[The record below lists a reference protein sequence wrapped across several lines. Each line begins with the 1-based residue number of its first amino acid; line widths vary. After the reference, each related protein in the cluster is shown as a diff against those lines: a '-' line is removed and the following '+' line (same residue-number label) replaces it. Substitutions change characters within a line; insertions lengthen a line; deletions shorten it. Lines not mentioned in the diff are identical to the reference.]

1 MPLLRL
7 PLHRDA
13 KPSQAKGPLN
23 GDLRGRKKTV
33 RKKLGDAAIGN
44 ADTVNAMP
52 SRLTLKTMNALH
64 KSLLAVSFG
73 KFGWDAGKM
82 PVLKLTT
89 TGRKSGQKRT
99 IMLTSPMQLGET
111 WVIVASK
118 GGDDDHP
125 AWFLNLQADPTVEV
139 DIRGKKSVRTA
150 RLATPEERST
160 MWPQI
165 TSVYTGYA
173 GYQERTQREIPLVLL
188 EPQA

>member
-1 MPLLRL
+1 MLYNYMLQRGISTNPYV
-7 PLHRDA
+7 DA
-13 KPSQAKGPLN
+13 AHGFDIWHHYVSSFNLG
-23 GDLRGRKKTV
+23 
-33 RKKLGDAAIGN
+33 KKLGIDLPN
-44 ADTVNAMP
+44 E
-52 SRLTLKTMNALH
+52 
-64 KSLLAVSFG
+64 
-73 KFGWDAGKM
+73 
-82 PVLKLTT
+82 
-89 TGRKSGQKRT
+89 KSGRIPSHAFYDKVYGKNRWAFRT
-99 IMLTSPMQLGET
+99 IFSLGIGQGEILTSPMQLGET

-150 RLATPEERST
+150 RLATPQERST